1 MPKITIY
8 TTRFCPYCLAAKRL
22 LTKKQVAFEEI
33 AVDGRRDLRDA
44 MTERAGGAYTVPQIW
59 IGDTYVGGCDE
70 LYALESAGRLDPLLA
85 A

>member
-22 LTKKQVAFEEI
+22 LTTKQVAFEEI